1 MANTG
6 IDLSLYGPASS
17 DDLEPECPPVA
28 PLEDEGDEL
37 FEECSEEE
45 DPEADPC
52 S

>member
-1 MANTG
+1 MMISN
-6 IDLSLYGPASS
+6 LNVPQW
-17 DDLEPECPPVA
+17 P

>member
-1 MANTG
+1 MMISN
-6 IDLSLYGPASS
+6 LNV
-17 DDLEPECPPVA
+17 PPVA
-28 PLEDEGDEL
+28 PLEDKEDEL